1 MRSLFFILNMKY
13 TELKTEILEGKLK
26 PEKIV
31 TMTSTDFLSEDKRQ
45 QLEKELQKKMEAQ
58 RSDWLLEK

>member
-31 TMTSTDFLSEDKRQ
+31 TMTSTDFLSEDKR
-45 QLEKELQKKMEAQ
+45 
-58 RSDWLLEK
+58 